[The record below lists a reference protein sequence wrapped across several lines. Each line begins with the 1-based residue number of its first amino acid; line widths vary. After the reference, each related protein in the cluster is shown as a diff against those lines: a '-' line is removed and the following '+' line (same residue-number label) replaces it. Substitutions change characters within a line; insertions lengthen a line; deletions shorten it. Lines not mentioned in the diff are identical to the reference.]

1 MRKATL
7 ALFLLAASIATGACH
22 DMTKPHDGGKP
33 VAGYVTDMAGFEAF
47 IATHPTPEQF
57 RARYPDVLL
66 VTPGTMTTMEVR
78 TNNSRY
84 FPELDKDGRIVGGRF
99 G

>member
-7 ALFLLAASIATGACH
+7 ALFLLAAAVATGACH
-22 DMTKPHDGGKP
+22 DMAKVDGKS
-33 VAGYVTDMAGFEAF
+33 VAGYVTDMAGFDAF

-57 RARYPDVLL
+57 RAKYPDVLL

-78 TNNSRY
+78 SNNSRY

>member
-22 DMTKPHDGGKP
+22 DMARAGDKP

-57 RARYPDVLL
+57 RAKYPDVLL
-66 VTPGTMTTMEVR
+66 VMPGTMTTMEVR
-78 TNNSRY
+78 SNNSRY

>member
-7 ALFLLAASIATGACH
+7 ALFLLAASVATGACH
-22 DMTKPHDGGKP
+22 DMAKADGKP
-33 VAGYVTDMAGFEAF
+33 VAGYVTDLAGFEAF
-47 IATHPTPEQF
+47 IATHPTPAQF

-78 TNNSRY
+78 NNNSRY

>member
-7 ALFLLAASIATGACH
+7 ALFLLAASVATGACH
-22 DMTKPHDGGKP
+22 DKTKADAKP
-33 VAGYVTDMAGFEAF
+33 VAGYVTDMTGFDAF
-47 IATHPTPEQF
+47 IASHPTPEQF
-57 RARYPDVLL
+57 RAKYPDVLL
-66 VTPGTMTTMEVR
+66 VMPGTMTTMEVR

-84 FPELDKDGRIVGGRF
+84 FPELDKDGRIISGRF

>member
-7 ALFLLAASIATGACH
+7 ALFLLAASVAVGGCH
-22 DMTKPHDGGKP
+22 DMAKAEAGP
-33 VAGYVTDMAGFEAF
+33 VAGYVTDMAGFDAF

-57 RARYPDVLL
+57 RAKYPDVLL

-84 FPELDKDGRIVGGRF
+84 FPELDKDGRIIGGRF